1 MIQTATRRFHRLC
14 LATLVAVY
22 FLILVGG
29 VVRATGSGMGCPD
42 WPTCFGQWVPPTRI
56 EQLPPDYKEQYA
68 SYRDQ
73 KNKKFAKYLSLI
85 GLDQIAARI
94 LTDETVLVE
103 EDFNATKTW
112 IEYMNR
118 LVGVAIGLLII
129 GVCLASWPLRRTMP
143 GLYFGSIGLLILV
156 IFQGW
161 FGSIV
166 VSTNLTAWT
175 ITVHMFLAI
184 VMVGLLAWLLVRSGD
199 SNPVVPS
206 NVKPWLLAGIITLI
220 VQIFL
225 GTQVRESLDRLALVA
240 QRQDWIALSGSDF
253 IIHRSFSWV
262 IIGLQGVIY
271 FKLRKTSQDKALYL
285 VPILLILCSLLTG
298 SAMAYFSVP
307 AVMQPVHLLVAVV
320 MVGWLFQVFL
330 QENIRDE
337 NLLFKK

>member
-1 MIQTATRRFHRLC
+1 
-14 LATLVAVY
+14 
-22 FLILVGG
+22 
-29 VVRATGSGMGCPD
+29 MGCPD